1 MQFSEIFKIGAKL
14 NIYFYLIGIKLTP
27 AKYFVIELAHNL
39 KKVRNYISLSNLKY
53 FIMRY
58 KSLILSLCLISF
70 AVYAQA
76 QKFELGIKAGVD
88 IHKIEGRSFDEQFA
102 YGYQVGAFAAVP
114 LSDRFAI
121 QPEVIFSQVNI
132 DTSNDISSTYDFN
145 NLDKVKLK
153 YFKIPL
159 LLNYS
164 PNKFVSLQA
173 GPQFGILLDDN
184 STLLENGESAFK
196 KGDFSMIAGLQLN
209 ISSIKI
215 YGRYGIGLNNIN
227 DIDNQEK
234 WKNQNI
240 QLGVGFKF

>member
-1 MQFSEIFKIGAKL
+1 
-14 NIYFYLIGIKLTP
+14 
-27 AKYFVIELAHNL
+27 
-39 KKVRNYISLSNLKY
+39 
-53 FIMRY
+53 MRY
-58 KSLILSLCLISF
+58 KFLVLSLFLISF
-70 AVYAQA
+70 SAISQA
-76 QKFELGIKAGVD
+76 QKFQFGIKAGLD
-88 IHKIEGRSFDEQFA
+88 IHKIEGQSFDEKFA
-102 YGYQVGAFAAVP
+102 YGYQAGAFAVVP
-114 LSDRFAI
+114 LSEKFAI
-121 QPEVIFSQVNI
+121 QPEIIFSQVNV
-132 DTSNDISSTYDFN
+132 DTSSDITSTYDFK

-159 LLNYS
+159 LLNYN

-173 GPQFGILLDDN
+173 GPQFGILLDDE
-184 STLLENGESAFK
+184 STLLENGKSAFK

-227 DIDNQEK
+227 DIDNKEK